1 MASIKDGKTG
11 NGLSNTPAAVEA
23 KSLKRKQPPDKE
35 DEKRNGNARQRKRAK
50 ILDARAIATQS
61 SDKALKSGRLD
72 VNAFVQAREFEIR
85 ALEEGMASA
94 KKSSTRRAF
103 QLVPRDM
110 RRRTASHNVKV
121 VPKRL
126 RVRAEKEMAEDNT
139 PRHRRVPSS
148 RMRLR
153 LDIAKRLH
161 GLAKR
166 AKAQKKSSGTAKAV
180 AEELNQ
186 VRPRPAKTKK
196 APPNTLTNPPKPE
209 AKFRKRQVN
218 KTWLP
223 THMFHAKR
231 AHMTP
236 PKSPLWR
243 FAVPITP
250 TEKSYRPTHRA
261 TGLRGAVLWDMSYMS
276 TIGLEGVEASIEGLL
291 KSLGMGVEESIGR
304 VDTNSRVKDR
314 WKAGR
319 RSWEGWLFAREEWP
333 TKPIG
338 LVLIV
343 WCALDQAPADVE
355 MLDVGTESSTKK
367 QKKVKPPR
375 RKAFI
380 RVHPSAF
387 LQLWNEVV
395 AVAKTQRPLVMVED
409 LRFEIGSIEITG
421 PGSTE
426 ALLGALNPVD
436 SQGRGM
442 ASPESPAQVWS
453 CLTSLTNPAS
463 LPANALL
470 GFDVSDPR
478 LHYPPR
484 AVSQKSTAKQSQ
496 AEDDLLNVLSTW
508 PPDRTQSSPALFNRP
523 RRQEAS
529 RKLASQKNI
538 NRRKG
543 MAAPGAY
550 PDPLPSD
557 PHIPILLLASR
568 RPSTSTQGGGGQ
580 GKWTLLLPWKCVTP
594 VWYSL
599 VHYPLSS
606 GGNPRFGGLR
616 EIRQAAFEMGAPWYP
631 GDYPGTSAGWDWEEK
646 ERERRKDE
654 WARRPKGKRIEWESI
669 PLGKGMKGEIGIG
682 WGCDWERLLKPAGT
696 EDRPPGTTDSKQPPA
711 EKDQPK
717 LPLHL
722 AGLTQ
727 DCSVESTTPAPSL
740 TSPPLNIWHLPSPL
754 ASLALATP
762 TRLPANLTKEKLATA
777 LSAVKI
783 TLLTR
788 GRPADC
794 ARIYRLPTTN
804 PELRQK
810 WLSLLPQSANKNKNK
825 ASNTSRKN
833 NNNNNPHPLHVL
845 ARALLTGP
853 PARRS
858 GNLNVPQAGDEDYPD
873 VPGEEDL
880 IGFVTSGNF
889 NLGEG
894 KGIGI
899 GCVALGKVCGEGR
912 AEGRR
917 LCIVRDAGQGLGR
930 LGRWDVVG

>member
-1 MASIKDGKTG
+1 
-11 NGLSNTPAAVEA
+11 
-23 KSLKRKQPPDKE
+23 
-35 DEKRNGNARQRKRAK
+35 
-50 ILDARAIATQS
+50 
-61 SDKALKSGRLD
+61 
-72 VNAFVQAREFEIR
+72 
-85 ALEEGMASA
+85 
-94 KKSSTRRAF
+94 
-103 QLVPRDM
+103 
-110 RRRTASHNVKV
+110 
-121 VPKRL
+121 
-126 RVRAEKEMAEDNT
+126 
-139 PRHRRVPSS
+139 
-148 RMRLR
+148 MRLR
-153 LDIAKRLH
+153 LETAKRLH

-166 AKAQKKSSGTAKAV
+166 AKARKKSSGTAKAV
-180 AEELNQ
+180 TEGRDQ

-196 APPNTLTNPPKPE
+196 APPNELANPPKPE
-209 AKFRKRQVN
+209 GRFRKRQVN

-243 FAVPITP
+243 FAIPITP

-261 TGLRGAVLWDMSYMS
+261 TGQRGAVLWDMSYMS

-291 KSLGMGVEESIGR
+291 KSLGIGAEGSVSGV
-304 VDTNSRVKDR
+304 DANSRMRDK

-319 RSWEGWLFAREEWP
+319 RSCEGWLFMRGEWP

-338 LVLIV
+338 PVLIV
-343 WCALDQAPADVE
+343 WCALDEAPADVE
-355 MLDVGTESSTKK
+355 MLDVGTESSPKEK
-367 QKKVKPPR
+367 KKVKPPR

-436 SQGRGM
+436 LQERDM
-442 ASPESPAQVWS
+442 ESPESPAQVWS

-484 AVSQKSTAKQSQ
+484 AVPQLPATSQSQ

-508 PPDRTQSSPALFNRP
+508 PPDRTQSSPALFNR
-523 RRQEAS
+523 RHRLEAS
-529 RKLASQKNI
+529 RKLASQKSI

-543 MAAPGAY
+543 MAPPGAY

-568 RPSTSTQGGGGQ
+568 RPSTPTQGGGGGQ
-580 GKWTLLLPWKCVTP
+580 GKWTLLLPWKCVVP

-606 GGNPRFGGLR
+606 GSNPRFGGLR
-616 EIRQAAFEMGAPWYP
+616 EIRQAAFEMGAPWFP
-631 GDYPGTSAGWDWEEK
+631 GDYPGTRAGWEWEEK
-646 ERERRKDE
+646 ERVRRNDE
-654 WARRPKGKRIEWESI
+654 WARRPKGKRTEWESV
-669 PLGKGMKGEIGIG
+669 PLGKGMKGEIGVG
-682 WGCDWERLLKPAGT
+682 WGCDWERVLKPAGT
-696 EDRPPGTTDSKQPPA
+696 DDQSLGTKDDKRPPA
-711 EKDQPK
+711 EKSQPK
-717 LPLHL
+717 LPLKL
-722 AGLTQ
+722 AGE
-727 DCSVESTTPAPSL
+727 CSVDSATPVPSP
-740 TSPPLNIWHLPSPL
+740 TSSPPNIWHLPAPL

-762 TRLPANLTKEKLATA
+762 TRLPPTFANLPKEKLATA
-777 LSAVKI
+777 LFAVKI
-783 TLLTR
+783 TLLIR

-804 PELRQK
+804 PELRQ
-810 WLSLLPQSANKNKNK
+810 
-825 ASNTSRKN
+825 
-833 NNNNNPHPLHVL
+833 
-845 ARALLTGP
+845 
-853 PARRS
+853 
-858 GNLNVPQAGDEDYPD
+858 
-873 VPGEEDL
+873 
-880 IGFVTSGNF
+880 
-889 NLGEG
+889 
-894 KGIGI
+894 
-899 GCVALGKVCGEGR
+899 
-912 AEGRR
+912 
-917 LCIVRDAGQGLGR
+917 
-930 LGRWDVVG
+930 